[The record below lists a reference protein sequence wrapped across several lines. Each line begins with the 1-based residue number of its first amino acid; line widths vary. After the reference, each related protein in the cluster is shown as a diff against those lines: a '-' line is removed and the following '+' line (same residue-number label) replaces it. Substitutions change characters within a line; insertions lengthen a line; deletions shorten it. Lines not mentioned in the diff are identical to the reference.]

1 MQDKRP
7 QAAQKSGRR
16 QLTIILVMA
25 AFSLGGAYALFFS
38 AQSGA
43 SWGTTNNG
51 AFVQPPTTIEQLGW
65 QTPEQTTLPTS
76 GQWWLWTVA
85 DQCNEVCTT
94 ALQKLRAAH
103 ILLNREAKRVRRGV
117 STASQFVMPEDQPD
131 LQRILTPMGDMN
143 EGIYI
148 VDPNGNLVFFYP
160 LDINPKLLLADL
172 KRLLKVSQIG

>member
-1 MQDKRP
+1 MQQQTAKN
-7 QAAQKSGRR
+7 SGRR

-25 AFSLGGAYALFFS
+25 LFSLGGSYLLFFS
-38 AQSGA
+38 AKTGS

-51 AFVQPPTTIEQLGW
+51 AFVQPPVTVQQLDWRSIENVSLD
-65 QTPEQTTLPTS
+65 TS
-76 GQWWLWTVA
+76 GQWWLWTVS
-85 DQCNEVCTT
+85 DQCHHSCQQ

-117 STASQFVMPEDQPD
+117 TTGADFVTPEDQPD
-131 LQRILTPMGDMN
+131 LVRISAGGGRMD

>member
-1 MQDKRP
+1 MQQHTTKN
-7 QAAQKSGRR
+7 SGRR

-25 AFSLGGAYALFFS
+25 AFSLGGSYLLFFS
-38 AQSGA
+38 AKNGS

-51 AFVQPPTTIEQLGW
+51 AFVQPPVTVRQLDWRTIENVPLD
-65 QTPEQTTLPTS
+65 TS
-76 GQWWLWTVA
+76 GQWWLWTVS
-85 DQCNEVCTT
+85 DQCYNSCEQ

-103 ILLNREAKRVRRGV
+103 ILLNREAKRVRRGLTTG
-117 STASQFVMPEDQPD
+117 SDFVPLEDQPD
-131 LQRILTPMGDMN
+131 LVRINAGEGGVE

-160 LDINPKLLLADL
+160 IDINPKLLLADL

>member
-1 MQDKRP
+1 MLSESDKPTR
-7 QAAQKSGRR
+7 ASGRR

-25 AFSLGGAYALFFS
+25 LFSLGGSYALFFS
-38 AQSGA
+38 AKSGA

-51 AFVQPPTTIEQLGW
+51 AFVQPATTVTGLGW
-65 QTPEQTTLPTS
+65 VTPEKAPLATS

-85 DQCNEVCTT
+85 DQCDVSCVG

-117 STASQFVMPEDQPD
+117 TTSLTFAMPEDQPD
-131 LQRILTPMGDMN
+131 LQRILITNGAMD

-172 KRLLKVSQIG
+172 KKLLKVSQIG

>member
-1 MQDKRP
+1 MQQQTVKN
-7 QAAQKSGRR
+7 SGRR

-25 AFSLGGAYALFFS
+25 LFSLGGSYLLFFS
-38 AQSGA
+38 AKSGS

-51 AFVQPPTTIEQLGW
+51 AFVQPPVTVQQLDWRSIENVPLG
-65 QTPEQTTLPTS
+65 TS
-76 GQWWLWTVA
+76 GQWWLWTVS
-85 DQCNEVCTT
+85 DQCRDSCRQ

-117 STASQFVMPEDQPD
+117 TTGSAFVKPEDQPD
-131 LQRILTPMGDMN
+131 LVRIAASGGRMD

>member
-1 MQDKRP
+1 MLSESDKPTR
-7 QAAQKSGRR
+7 ASGRR

-25 AFSLGGAYALFFS
+25 LFSLGGSYALFFS
-38 AQSGA
+38 AKSGA

-51 AFVQPPTTIEQLGW
+51 AFVQPATTVTGLGW
-65 QTPEQTTLPTS
+65 VTPEQAPLATS

-85 DQCNEVCTT
+85 DQCDEVCAE

-103 ILLNREAKRVRRGV
+103 ILLNKEAKRVRRGI
-117 STASQFVMPEDQPD
+117 TTDAAFVLPEDQPD
-131 LQRILTPMGDMN
+131 LLRIQSRREQTP

-160 LDINPKLLLADL
+160 LDIEPKLLLADL

>member
-1 MQDKRP
+1 MQQQTK
-7 QAAQKSGRR
+7 KSSGRR

-25 AFSLGGAYALFFS
+25 LFSLGGSYLLFFS
-38 AQSGA
+38 AKSGS

-51 AFVQPPTTIEQLGW
+51 AFVQPPVTVQQLDWRSIENVPLG
-65 QTPEQTTLPTS
+65 TS
-76 GQWWLWTVA
+76 GQWWLWTVS
-85 DQCNEVCTT
+85 DQCPDSCQQ

-117 STASQFVMPEDQPD
+117 STGSDFVTPEDQPD
-131 LQRILTPMGDMN
+131 LVRISADGGQMD

-148 VDPNGNLVFFYP
+148 VDPNGNLVFSYP

>member
-1 MQDKRP
+1 MQQQTVKN
-7 QAAQKSGRR
+7 SGRR

-25 AFSLGGAYALFFS
+25 MFSLGGSYLLFFS
-38 AQSGA
+38 AKSGS

-51 AFVQPPTTIEQLGW
+51 AFVQPPVTVQQLDWRSIENVPLG
-65 QTPEQTTLPTS
+65 TS
-76 GQWWLWTVA
+76 GQWWLWTVC
-85 DQCNEVCTT
+85 DQCRDSCRQ

-103 ILLNREAKRVRRGV
+103 ILLNREANRVRRGV
-117 STASQFVMPEDQPD
+117 TTDSTFVTPEDQPD
-131 LQRILTPMGDMN
+131 LVRIGASRGRMD

>member
-1 MQDKRP
+1 MHSESDKP
-7 QAAQKSGRR
+7 LPSSGRR

-25 AFSLGGAYALFFS
+25 FFSLGGSYALFFS
-38 AQSGA
+38 AKGGA

-51 AFVQPPTTIEQLGW
+51 VFVQPATTVAALGW
-65 QTPEQTTLPTS
+65 ATPEQTTLATS

-85 DQCNEVCTT
+85 DQCEAACVT

-103 ILLNREAKRVRRGV
+103 ILLNKRAKRVRRGLTT
-117 STASQFVMPEDQPD
+117 SPAFVVPEDQPD
-131 LQRILTPMGDMN
+131 LQRILTPNGAMD

-172 KRLLKVSQIG
+172 KKLLKVSQIG